1 MSYKIYILIL
11 FLQLIQPA
19 VFSQAGKFNRPEHF
33 NDLHTIYT
41 YQKSNWDGSH
51 ASVIFLYVKDTNRL
65 VSFKWNKGDEWATIV
80 SAEIDWTT
88 FSVKKFTN
96 NRIFRD
102 GSKRKIAELE
112 ATVPGKLQIRVGDYR
127 DSLTLLNTHWHSYDF
142 DFAGLGFTWRAL
154 KNKQASF
161 SFLIADAYS
170 RDNKN
175 GFENKGYVQV
185 NYTGMELV
193 NGKNCFKYSV
203 DGPGLQNRGGHIWIN
218 RETNMIELYKIQL
231 PDEDGFV
238 NGQLKLL
245 KTEKISP
252 AEWEKFIQDKMQGK

>member
-1 MSYKIYILIL
+1 MKIRIIISVTLL
-11 FLQLIQPA
+11 
-19 VFSQAGKFNRPEHF
+19 VFSQLSVLSQADKFIYPGNF
-33 NDLHTIYT
+33 NDIHTVYT
-41 YQKSNWDGSH
+41 YQKSNWDGTH
-51 ASVIFLYVKDTNRL
+51 ASVIFLYVIDTNQL
-65 VSFKWNKGDEWATIV
+65 VSFKWSKGDEWATIV

-112 ATVPGKLQIRVGDYR
+112 ATVPGKLQIRVGDFQ

-170 RDNKN
+170 RNNKN

-203 DGPGLQNRGGHIWIN
+203 DGPGLQNKGGHIWVN
-218 RETNMIELYKIQL
+218 RETSMIELYKIQL

-238 NGQLKLL
+238 NGQLKLI
-245 KTEKISP
+245 KTEKFSP
-252 AEWEKFIQDKMQGK
+252 LAWEKFLQDKMREE